1 VREPLTGEVARDDG
15 GPASVEL
22 DPATM
27 RALALHEARAH
38 ALVGRRV
45 VDLGDA
51 ILLHDPRDDDPFWNR
66 LSGLRLPEDPE
77 AFRRRLDVLI
87 AMFAGLGR
95 DPHVWASPL
104 HDTPA
109 DLPARLEARG
119 FVDLGRGLTMI
130 LADPSR
136 AVAHSDL
143 AARVVLER
151 HNRPPAADRERL
163 ASEVAAL
170 LVAAFRVDPLARLGL
185 ATDLEASF
193 EAPEL
198 TLYVARVG
206 ETPVAVA
213 KRATFD
219 GATYLS
225 SIGTR
230 PGWQGR
236 GLGTLVTV
244 AAVRDGL
251 AEGTGITY
259 LGVFDDNRRAR
270 GLYERLGFAT
280 VGSAAGDFL
289 RP

>member
-1 VREPLTGEVARDDG
+1 MRSETVRGAGVTR
-15 GPASVEL
+15 SVDL

-38 ALVGRRV
+38 SIGGRRV
-45 VDLGDA
+45 MDLGDA
-51 ILLHDPRDDDPFWNR
+51 ILLHDPRDEEPFWNR
-66 LSGLRLPEDPE
+66 LSAIRLPEDPV
-77 AFRRRLDVLI
+77 AFVRRLDVLI

-95 DPHVWASPL
+95 QPHIWAAPM

-109 DLPARLEARG
+109 DLPVRLEARG
-119 FVDLGRGLTMI
+119 FIDLGRGLTMI
-130 LADPSR
+130 LAEPTR
-136 AVAHSDL
+136 AVVPPDL
-143 AARVVLER
+143 DPRIVLER
-151 HNRPPAADRERL
+151 YSRPAAGRERL
-163 ASEVAAL
+163 AEEVAAL
-170 LVAAFRVDPLARLGL
+170 LIAAFRVDPLARLGL

-193 EAPEL
+193 DAPEL

-206 ETPVAVA
+206 GIPVAVA

-244 AAVRDGL
+244 AAVQDGL
-251 AEGTGITY
+251 AEGTDITY
-259 LGVFDDNRRAR
+259 LGVFDDNVRAR
-270 GLYERLGFAT
+270 ALYERLGFVI
-280 VGSAAGDFL
+280 VGEASGDFL
-289 RP
+289 LP